1 MRTLLSRLRL
11 LNVRYL
17 RGHPARTLLSVGVI
31 ACSAALIVAV
41 LGTYGSVSGSANR
54 LAEQVAG
61 NAALEITGIT
71 DTGLEDSLVATVE
84 RTDGVKAAVPL
95 VQVPILVAG
104 KRVMLFGSDE
114 RAGTLSSSLRRT
126 IDDIPKDK
134 VPAPGLWVGPA
145 VTGVT
150 QGHPAEVVSMT
161 GTATEVPIAGVIPGQ
176 HAQLINR
183 GNIVI
188 AQLGLAQRLTGR
200 PGRLDS
206 VLIVAKTGA
215 DVGTLRQRLSDRLDG
230 RAYVA
235 TPSFRAAL
243 ANSSTTLAQNVTL
256 LVAMLALVVAAFLV
270 FNTMNMAAN
279 ERRTEMA
286 TLRALGARRAMIM
299 RDFLAESCLIGIV
312 GAALGS
318 AVGVA
323 MAAAAVSRLPPLL
336 LTVVDAE
343 VEFVL
348 PPSAIPIAVM
358 ACVGASLLA
367 SWLAAYRVSHVQP
380 VAAMLPLDETNVAPS
395 ASGSRRNI
403 ARTWG
408 AFGAG
413 CVAIAAGIAVSFA
426 YADNRAFGGT
436 VLFLVGV
443 VLVALA
449 AARPITRAVAHV
461 TGHLGA
467 PGRLAAA
474 SAERVPQRTWATTM
488 TVCLAM
494 AIGVAT
500 TGSSQNIVAAAGEAV
515 STLKRMDFVVQSTPG
530 DEFPFR
536 QLLPAEMGPE
546 IERVAGVQRVLPSQ
560 FTYAYLPAGRAL
572 VQGLSGPSNS
582 PAYQLAS
589 DTARRALLD
598 GSGAV
603 ISRLFARQ
611 YGLHVGDALTL
622 PTPTGAKHLRVG
634 DIIDF
639 LSADA
644 GLVAISLDDLEQ
656 WFSRFGATFYEVI
669 LAQGANHAQ
678 VKAALDRIA
687 KNAPFPVY
695 VLTGSDLVA
704 STKSAV
710 QQVGALATALQWMV
724 ALVGG
729 LALLN
734 TLMLAVVERQREL
747 GILRAL
753 GARRKFIG
761 RLILA
766 DAVGVS
772 LVGGFVG
779 LALGFALQYVAVV
792 VLGKAGSLSVPFA
805 FVPLVAAMAIGSI
818 FVTLAGALPP
828 ARRASRLKVVEAIGY
843 E

>member
-71 DTGLEDSLVATVE
+71 DAGLEDSLVATVE

-95 VQVPILVAG
+95 VQTPILVAG
-104 KRVMLFGSDE
+104 KRVMLFGTDE
-114 RAGTLSSSLRRT
+114 RAGTLSSSLRHT
-126 IDDIPKDK
+126 IDDIPQDR
-134 VPAPGLWVGPA
+134 VAAPGLWVGPA

-150 QGHPAEVVSMT
+150 QGHPAQVVSMT
-161 GTATEVPIAGVIPGQ
+161 GNATEVPIAGVIPGEN
-176 HAQLINR
+176 AQVINR

-188 AQLGLAQRLTGR
+188 ARLEFAQRLTGR

-206 VLIVAKTGA
+206 VLVVAKTGA
-215 DVGTLRQRLSDRLDG
+215 DVSALRQRLSERLDG

-243 ANSSTTLAQNVTL
+243 ASSSTTMAQNVTL
-256 LVAMLALVVAAFLV
+256 LVAMLGLVVAAFLV

-299 RDFLAESCLIGIV
+299 RDFVAESFLIGLV
-312 GAALGS
+312 GAAMGS
-318 AVGVA
+318 VVGVA

-348 PPSAIPIAVM
+348 PPSAIAIAVM

-367 SWLAAYRVSHVQP
+367 SWLAAYRVSRVQP
-380 VAAMLPLDETNVAPS
+380 VVAMLPLDETNVAPS
-395 ASGSRRNI
+395 ASGSRLTI
-403 ARTWG
+403 GRTWG
-408 AFGAG
+408 ALGAG
-413 CVAIAAGIAVSFA
+413 CVAIATGIAVSFA
-426 YADNRAFGGT
+426 YSDNRAFGGT
-436 VLFLVGV
+436 VLLLVGV

-461 TGHLGA
+461 SGRLGA
-467 PGRLAAA
+467 PGHLAAA

-500 TGSSQNIVAAAGEAV
+500 TGSSQNIVAAAGDAV

-536 QLLPAEMGPE
+536 QLLPAQMGQE
-546 IERVAGVQRVLPSQ
+546 IQRVAGVQRVLPSQ

-603 ISRLFARQ
+603 VSRLFAKQ
-611 YGLHVGDALTL
+611 YGLHVGDTLTL
-622 PTPTGAKHLRVG
+622 PTPTGTKHLRVA

-644 GLVAISLDDLEQ
+644 GLVAISLDELEH
-656 WFSRFGATFYEVI
+656 WFSRFGASFYEVI
-669 LAQGANHAQ
+669 LAQGADHAQ
-678 VKAALDRIA
+678 VQAALDRIA
-687 KNAPFPVY
+687 KHAPFPVY
-695 VLTGSDLVA
+695 VLTGSKLVA

-710 QQVGALATALQWMV
+710 QQVGALATALQWIV

-734 TLMLAVVERQREL
+734 TLMLAVVERRREL

-772 LVGGFVG
+772 AVGGFVG

-828 ARRASRLKVVEAIGY
+828 ARTASRLKVVEAIGY